1 MSLKLKPPSVGLPS
15 AETPSNHEV
24 SRFIIEGDKRIK
36 TDKTVQRTY
45 RLNPVFIEIME
56 AEALRTGFGNT
67 DILKAALCAYSKM
80 PENERNHW
88 LLEFP
93 KM

>member
-1 MSLKLKPPSVGLPS
+1 MKLKPPSVDLKS
-15 AETPSNHEV
+15 TETPSNYEV
-24 SRFIIEGDKRIK
+24 SRFINEGDKRPSK
-36 TDKTVQRTY
+36 AKTVQRTY
-45 RLNPVFIEIME
+45 RLNPAFIDIME
-56 AEALRTGFGNT
+56 AEALRTGLGNT